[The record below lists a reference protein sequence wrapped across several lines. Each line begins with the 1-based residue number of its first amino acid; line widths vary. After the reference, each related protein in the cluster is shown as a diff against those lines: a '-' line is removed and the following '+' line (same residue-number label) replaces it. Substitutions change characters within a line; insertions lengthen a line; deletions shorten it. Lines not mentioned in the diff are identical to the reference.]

1 MKIPYLKK
9 KPELKSYH
17 NVTWEDNYSWIHQKN
32 ILEVLRDKT
41 KLDPEVKNYLDEEN
55 SYANYHLKDTE
66 NLQKKLFDEIKGRIK
81 LDDES
86 LPYKDHTYEYWSKTT
101 AVGNYSIKLRKKIDT
116 DLVEEIW
123 NGDEEKKKLETEY
136 FGVGDL
142 EVSNN
147 DKYLG
152 YSLDIKGSEYYTI
165 FIRDIKTN
173 EIITKE
179 ISETSGGITFSLD
192 DKYVFYSKLDQN
204 HRARKIYR
212 HEIGNFNGQDELIFE
227 EKSEAFTVSI
237 GLSSDEKYY
246 FINTSDHNTSEQYY
260 FGVDEINIKPKLII
274 KREKGII
281 YSVSSWDSKFFNHTN
296 KDAEDFK
303 IDVSDSLEKQ
313 NWKTFIPPRD
323 EVLIGGCTFLKN
335 WIIRSETS
343 NALDKLFV
351 KNISSGVEEELI
363 FSNETVYVPGISLIQ
378 KDRDT
383 DNVYLGY
390 SSPKTPSRVYSYN
403 LSTKTKKLVK
413 EQEIPS
419 GHNPEDYI
427 VERVDYKS
435 HDGRLVPLTI
445 TRHKKT
451 KIDGSANL
459 LLYGYGSYGSSMSP
473 NFSSTRLSLINRDII
488 WATAH
493 IRGGM
498 EKGMKWWKEGKLINK
513 KNTFEDYIHAA
524 KYLIDNNYS
533 SKGKIIGM
541 GGSAGGLLMGAVVNQ
556 APELFLGIIM
566 AVPFVDSLTTNLDH
580 SLPLTVGEFD
590 EFGNAK
596 DIKEHF
602 DYIFSYAPY
611 NNIKKMDYPHILITT
626 SLSANTLAVT
636 PEPHENTIFLLWSKL
651 NGLNFSTILSL
662 AINVR
667 SSVFIN
673 SEKGKQ
679 NEFLIDPLLKPF
691 LGSATFPS
699 NLSILLASIT
709 LNSFSEIFLSISC
722 LSFTSFL
729 FSLAL

>member
-1 MKIPYLKK
+1 MKVPYLKK
-9 KPELKSYH
+9 KLEIKSYH

-165 FIRDIKTN
+165 FIRDIETN
-173 EIITKE
+173 EIITKK
-179 ISETSGGITFSLD
+179 ITETSGGITFSLD

-212 HEIGNFNGQDELIFE
+212 HEIGNFNSLDELIFE

-260 FGVDEINIKPKLII
+260 FGVDEINTKPKLII

-281 YSVSSWDSKFFNHTN
+281 YSVSSWDSKFYNHTN

-363 FSNETVYVPGISLIQ
+363 FSNENVYVPGISLTQ

-626 SLSANTLAVT
+626 SLSDNRVLFD
-636 PEPHENTIFLLWSKL
+636 EPAKFTAKLREYKTDNNLL
-651 NGLNFSTILSL
+651 
-662 AINVR
+662 
-667 SSVFIN
+667 
-673 SEKGKQ
+673 
-679 NEFLIDPLLKPF
+679 LLKTEMNA
-691 LGSATFPS
+691 GHGGKSGRDGA
-699 NLSILLASIT
+699 IE
-709 LNSFSEIFLSISC
+709 EIAIDYAF
-722 LSFTSFL
+722 
-729 FSLAL
+729 ALKVAKKI

>member
-9 KPELKSYH
+9 KPELKSCH

-32 ILEVLRDKT
+32 ILEVLRDKN
-41 KLDPEVKNYLDEEN
+41 KLLPEVKDYLEEEN
-55 SYANYHLKDTE
+55 KYTDHHLE
-66 NLQKKLFDEIKGRIK
+66 NTKPIQKKLFNEIKGRIK

-86 LPYKDHTYEYWSKTT
+86 LPYKDHTYEYWTKTT
-101 AVGNYSIKLRKKIDT
+101 KTGNYSIKLRKKINSDEI
-116 DLVEEIW
+116 EEIW
-123 NGDEEKKKLETEY
+123 NGDKEKENLGVEY

-152 YSLDIKGSEYYTI
+152 YSLDTKGSEYYTI
-165 FIRDIKTN
+165 FIRNIENN

-179 ISETSGGITFSLD
+179 ITETSGGITFSLD
-192 DKYVFYSKLDQN
+192 DKFIFYSKLDEN

-212 HEIGNFNGQDELIFE
+212 HEIGNFKDQDQLIFE
-227 EKSEAFTVSI
+227 EKTEAFTVSI

-246 FINTSDHNTSEQYY
+246 FINSSDHNTSEQYY
-260 FGVDEINIKPKLII
+260 FSVEEKNPKPKLIMQ
-274 KREKGII
+274 REKGIL
-281 YSVSSWDSKFFNHTN
+281 YSISSWDGKFYNHTN
-296 KDAEDFK
+296 KNAEDFK
-303 IDVSDSLEKQ
+303 IDVSDSLENQ
-313 NWKTFIPPRD
+313 EWKTFIPARD
-323 EVLIGGCTFLKN
+323 EVLIGGLTFLKD

-343 NALDKLFV
+343 DALDKLFV
-351 KNISSGVEEELI
+351 KNISTGIEEELI
-363 FSNETVYVPGISLIQ
+363 FSNEKIYVPGVSLVQ
-378 KDRDT
+378 RDRNTNDI
-383 DNVYLGY
+383 YLGY

-403 LSTKTKKLVK
+403 LKNKSKKLVK

-419 GHNPEDYI
+419 GHNPDDYV
-427 VERVDYKS
+427 VERVEYKS

-473 NFSSTRLSLINRDII
+473 NFSSTRLSLIDRDII

-498 EKGMKWWKEGKLINK
+498 EKGMKWWKEGKLTNK
-513 KNTFEDYIHAA
+513 KNTFEDYIYAA
-524 KYLIDNNYS
+524 KYLIDQKYS

-556 APELFLGIIM
+556 VPELFLGIIM

-596 DIKEHF
+596 DNKEHF

-626 SLSANTLAVT
+626 SLSDNRVLFD
-636 PEPHENTIFLLWSKL
+636 EPAKFTAKLRDYKTDNNLLLLKTEMNAGHGGKS
-651 NGLNFSTILSL
+651 GRDG
-662 AINVR
+662 AIEEIAIDYA
-667 SSVFIN
+667 FALKI
-673 SEKGKQ
+673 SEK
-679 NEFLIDPLLKPF
+679 I
-691 LGSATFPS
+691 
-699 NLSILLASIT
+699 
-709 LNSFSEIFLSISC
+709 
-722 LSFTSFL
+722 
-729 FSLAL
+729 

>member
-1 MKIPYLKK
+1 MKIPHLKK
-9 KPELKSYH
+9 KPELKSCH
-17 NVTWEDNYSWIHQKN
+17 DVTWEDNYSWIHQKN
-32 ILEVLRDKT
+32 ILEVLRDKN
-41 KLDPEVKNYLDEEN
+41 KLLPEVKDYLEEEN
-55 SYANYHLKDTE
+55 KYTDHHLESTKPI
-66 NLQKKLFDEIKGRIK
+66 QKKLFDEIKGRIK

-86 LPYKDHTYEYWSKTT
+86 LPYKDHTYEYWTKTT
-101 AVGNYSIKLRKKIDT
+101 KTGNYSIKLRKKINST
-116 DLVEEIW
+116 EIEEIW
-123 NGDEEKKKLETEY
+123 NGDKEKENLGVEY

-152 YSLDIKGSEYYTI
+152 YSLDTKGSEYYTI
-165 FIRDIKTN
+165 FIRNIENNK
-173 EIITKE
+173 IIAKE
-179 ISETSGGITFSLD
+179 ITETSGGITFSLD
-192 DKYVFYSKLDQN
+192 DKFIFYSKLDEN

-212 HEIGNFNGQDELIFE
+212 HEIGNFKDQDQLIFE
-227 EKSEAFTVSI
+227 EKTEAFTVSI

-246 FINTSDHNTSEQYY
+246 FINSSDHNTSEQYY
-260 FGVDEINIKPKLII
+260 FSVEEKNPKPKLIMQ
-274 KREKGII
+274 REKGIL
-281 YSVSSWDSKFFNHTN
+281 YSISSWDGKFYNHTN
-296 KDAEDFK
+296 KNAEDFK
-303 IDVSDSLEKQ
+303 IDVSDSLENQ
-313 NWKTFIPPRD
+313 EWKIFIPARD
-323 EVLIGGCTFLKN
+323 EVLIGGLTFLKD

-343 NALDKLFV
+343 DALDKLFV
-351 KNISSGVEEELI
+351 KNISTGIEEELI
-363 FSNETVYVPGISLIQ
+363 FSNEKIYVPGVSLAQ
-378 KDRDT
+378 RDRNTNDI
-383 DNVYLGY
+383 YLGY

-403 LSTKTKKLVK
+403 LENKSKKLVK

-419 GHNPEDYI
+419 GHNPDDYI
-427 VERVDYKS
+427 VERVEYKS

-473 NFSSTRLSLINRDII
+473 NFSSTRLSLIDRDII

-498 EKGMKWWKEGKLINK
+498 EKGMKWWKEGKLTNK
-513 KNTFEDYIHAA
+513 KNTFEDYIYAA
-524 KYLIDNNYS
+524 KYLIDQKYS

-596 DIKEHF
+596 DNKEHF

-626 SLSANTLAVT
+626 SLSDNRVLFD
-636 PEPHENTIFLLWSKL
+636 EPAKFTAKLRDYKTDNNLLLLKTEMNAGHGGKS
-651 NGLNFSTILSL
+651 GRDG
-662 AINVR
+662 AIEEIAIDYA
-667 SSVFIN
+667 FALKI
-673 SEKGKQ
+673 SEK
-679 NEFLIDPLLKPF
+679 I
-691 LGSATFPS
+691 
-699 NLSILLASIT
+699 
-709 LNSFSEIFLSISC
+709 
-722 LSFTSFL
+722 
-729 FSLAL
+729 